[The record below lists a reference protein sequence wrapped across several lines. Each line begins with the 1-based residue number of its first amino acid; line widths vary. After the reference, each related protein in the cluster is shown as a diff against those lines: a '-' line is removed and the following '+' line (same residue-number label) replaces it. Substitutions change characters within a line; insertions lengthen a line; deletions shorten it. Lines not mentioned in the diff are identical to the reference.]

1 MNNKKIK
8 EEMRAKLNDDQYL
21 TSVAKQAFAAADKNH
36 NNLISLKELKAC
48 MNELAQG
55 LGCVEPT
62 DKDVQEMFTHLDSN
76 KDKKIDFNEFKSFVK
91 ENMLKLINRI
101 PDN

>member
-1 MNNKKIK
+1 
-8 EEMRAKLNDDQYL
+8 MRAKLNDDQYL
-21 TSVAKQAFAAADKNH
+21 TSISKQAFVAADKNH
-36 NNLISLKELKAC
+36 NELISLKELRAC
-48 MNELAQG
+48 MNEIAQG
-55 LGCVEPT
+55 LGCGLPT
-62 DKDVQEMFTHLDSN
+62 DKDVQEMFSHLDSN